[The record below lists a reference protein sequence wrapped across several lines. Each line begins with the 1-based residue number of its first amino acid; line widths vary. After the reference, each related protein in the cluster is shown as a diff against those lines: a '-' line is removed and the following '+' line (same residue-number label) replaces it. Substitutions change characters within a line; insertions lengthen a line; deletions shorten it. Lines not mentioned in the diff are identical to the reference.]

1 MLRPHG
7 GPHSVTTDEFA
18 AQTALLLAAGVA
30 VLQPNYRGSLSFG
43 ADFGEALLG
52 QVGANPN
59 ANPNPN
65 LNPNPNPNANPNSNP
80 NPNYCCTTAGRT

>member
-1 MLRPHG
+1 M
-7 GPHSVTTDEFA
+7 
-18 AQTALLLAAGVA
+18 A

-52 QVGANPN
+52 QVD

-65 LNPNPNPNANPNSNP
+65 RNPNPIPNPNPNLGQVGALDVDQP
-80 NPNYCCTTAGRT
+80 